1 MNIKNRSVQ
10 MNNSK
15 RCLFFIIGFWLFAVC
30 FLRLADEL
38 LFYKSTAR
46 SVYILVYI
54 LNEIKVVSNKKGR
67 IFIQRYL
74 LKSSIRVTL
83 NKRSGSEEYRNKSLT
98 KNWMISTICTDSK
111 FLVSHVSPDY
121 LLIFVCLF
129 CFVSTLV
136 IEASWIARVWSKREL
151 HCAISYKL

>member
-10 MNNSK
+10 MNNSE
-15 RCLFFIIGFWLFAVC
+15 RWLFFIIVFWLFAVC

-38 LFYKSTAR
+38 LFYTPTAR

-67 IFIQRYL
+67 IFIRRYL

-83 NKRSGSEEYRNKSLT
+83 NKRSGSEEYRNESLT
-98 KNWMISTICTDSK
+98 KN
-111 FLVSHVSPDY
+111 
-121 LLIFVCLF
+121 
-129 CFVSTLV
+129 
-136 IEASWIARVWSKREL
+136 
-151 HCAISYKL
+151 